1 MSHHLGQHVADGHED
16 VDGARQHERR
26 RDGRIEVAAAHAGG
40 EGDERDQRH
49 ALHWHWP

>member
-1 MSHHLGQHVADGHED
+1 
-16 VDGARQHERR
+16 
-26 RDGRIEVAAAHAGG
+26 VAAAHAGG